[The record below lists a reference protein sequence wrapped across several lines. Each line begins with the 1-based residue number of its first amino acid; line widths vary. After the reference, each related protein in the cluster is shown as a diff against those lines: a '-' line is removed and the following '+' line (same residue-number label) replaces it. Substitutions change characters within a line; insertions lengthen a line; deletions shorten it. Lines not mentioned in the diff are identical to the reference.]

1 MNKLTVLVAG
11 ILAVF
16 AFTGCGSTPDPM
28 GETIDGVPAW
38 VVTMSMKSD
47 TAHYEVGYG
56 KGSNR
61 ATSQKR
67 AEADARNKLAMWL
80 ETDVQTALVTYTQD
94 AAIGEESELI
104 EFMEEISRQ
113 TAETSLSGA
122 VVESVYVDE
131 DGGVFVL
138 MSYDIN
144 GLARDLQSQVDSYVR
159 NESAAFA
166 EFKADEALRA
176 LMAEESAE

>member
-1 MNKLTVLVAG
+1 
-11 ILAVF
+11 
-16 AFTGCGSTPDPM
+16 
-28 GETIDGVPAW
+28 
-38 VVTMSMKSD
+38 
-47 TAHYEVGYG
+47 
-56 KGSNR
+56 
-61 ATSQKR
+61 
-67 AEADARNKLAMWL
+67 
-80 ETDVQTALVTYTQD
+80 
-94 AAIGEESELI
+94 
-104 EFMEEISRQ
+104 MEEISRQ

-122 VVESVYVDE
+122 GVESVYVDE

-176 LMAEESAE
+176 LMAEEAAE